1 MVHSV
6 FYANGL
12 SRLRRVDDYT
22 WCQTKVWSKSRV
34 TTRCT
39 GRKEVVKIPT
49 LTKTNTKTLSKFDPY
64 LGTCDDS
71 VPPRSGRLSS
81 SSSTQLLLLPK
92 GRNEIPCFCI
102 FKLPPLHMQAYTI
115 LQPGSTDLQKH
126 HKCLRALHVQ
136 MLTWMGKFL
145 PDLCALKVK
154 LPPCSYWFLAKVS
167 PILENTEQMKK
178 IVQLQKSGA
187 VFQPRRISS
196 SKTLHRSLRMEN
208 IIKEC
213 DTW

>member
-12 SRLRRVDDYT
+12 SRLRGVDEYT

-34 TTRCT
+34 TTRFT

-49 LTKTNTKTLSKFDPY
+49 VTKTNTKTLSKFDPY

-92 GRNEIPCFCI
+92 GRNEVPCFFVFLNYPLYICKPTQYCNLVALI
-102 FKLPPLHMQAYTI
+102 FKDITSVYEHSMF
-115 LQPGSTDLQKH
+115 
-126 HKCLRALHVQ
+126 KC
-136 MLTWMGKFL
+136 
-145 PDLCALKVK
+145 
-154 LPPCSYWFLAKVS
+154 
-167 PILENTEQMKK
+167 
-178 IVQLQKSGA
+178 
-187 VFQPRRISS
+187 
-196 SKTLHRSLRMEN
+196 
-208 IIKEC
+208 
-213 DTW
+213 

>member
-1 MVHSV
+1 MR
-6 FYANGL
+6 F
-12 SRLRRVDDYT
+12 T
-22 WCQTKVWSKSRV
+22 C
-34 TTRCT
+34 
-39 GRKEVVKIPT
+39 RKEVVKLPT
-49 LTKTNTKTLSKFDPY
+49 VTKTNTKTLSKFDSY

-81 SSSTQLLLLPK
+81 SSTTQLLLLPK

-102 FKLPPLHMQAYTI
+102 FKLPPLHMQAYTL
-115 LQPGSTDLQKH
+115 LQPDSTDLQKH
-126 HKCLRALHVQ
+126 HKCLRALHFQ
-136 MLTWMGKFL
+136 KLTWKGKSL
-145 PDLCALKVK
+145 PDLCTPKAK

-167 PILENTEQMKK
+167 PIFENTERIKK

-196 SKTLHRSLRMEN
+196 SATLHRLSRMGKQYMK